1 MKEDKK
7 ISGQK
12 ASILRP
18 FTYSP
23 TYHLFINPSVH
34 PSFAYIH
41 LSIHP
46 SSLSLSIHL
55 LHRFV
60 INSSTIVSSIRPLHI
75 SVHKYT
81 HFPSFLPS
89 LFPSFFPPSVSPSVY
104 LFNDWLLNKSTILHI
119 FTYHFLIL
127 SLIYLS
133 NHSSMQ
139 TLKLWHIY
147 LMHRANSIN
156 ICWINDKFMS
166 TCVYP
171 LAPYTLYMV
180 DA

>member
-1 MKEDKK
+1 MVGPWRRLNFLVRKMAYSSQLVWTTQDSMVIFHSAWKMKEDKK

-46 SSLSLSIHL
+46 SSLSPSIHL
-55 LHRFV
+55 LHRF
-60 INSSTIVSSIRPLHI
+60 ILNSSTIISSVHPLHI
-75 SVHKYT
+75 SVHKYI

-104 LFNDWLLNKSTILHI
+104 LFND
-119 FTYHFLIL
+119 
-127 SLIYLS
+127 
-133 NHSSMQ
+133 
-139 TLKLWHIY
+139 
-147 LMHRANSIN
+147 
-156 ICWINDKFMS
+156 
-166 TCVYP
+166 
-171 LAPYTLYMV
+171 
-180 DA
+180 